1 MGTSRGRKMV
11 LRKWEMK
18 MKSRRRDLRGVK
30 PGRWKRREENGRLKT
45 ERATAEK
52 SMSVVLMSRLS
63 HSSVIS
69 NENF

>member
-1 MGTSRGRKMV
+1 MGTSRGKKMV

-18 MKSRRRDLRGVK
+18 IKSRRRDLRGVK

-52 SMSVVLMSRLS
+52 FASVDSDIKTKAL
-63 HSSVIS
+63 IS
-69 NENF
+69 YFK